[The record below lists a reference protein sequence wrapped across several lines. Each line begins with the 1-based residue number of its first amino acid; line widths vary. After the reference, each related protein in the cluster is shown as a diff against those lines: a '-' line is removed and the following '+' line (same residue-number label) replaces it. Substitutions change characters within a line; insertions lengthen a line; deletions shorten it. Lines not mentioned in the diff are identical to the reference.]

1 MDKSLEAILF
11 EISQSP
17 EIDSGDLKTAGSLII
32 QACCKGLDISRT
44 SMWSVDESGAK
55 CHLLIDNGEFQT
67 FDNFFLSRQAFPIYF
82 QNLDNERIIAA
93 ADAVNDKIT
102 FEFSEVY
109 LKPRNIASMLDVPIR
124 RKGKMIDIICCEH
137 QGEHLKH
144 WQDDELIFV
153 STLAELYGRANNAH
167 RSLQYEEALR
177 DLNAELDSIVKKRTK
192 ELEATIFEL
201 KQAQEELAESKKLAA
216 LGEMVAGI
224 AHEVNTPLGVA
235 ITAASLCAEKMSAV
249 SINLENKTLTR
260 PMLSDFLSDSSDAL
274 KIVLANLD
282 RSAHLMNDFRNV
294 SANQINPTRE
304 KVIIEEYI
312 GQVLN
317 TLSPKLK
324 KHKVQVEYH
333 IASCHERLTYPGLLA
348 QVISNLV
355 NNAIEHAFKADQ
367 PEKKLE
373 VLVEKSMDHIN
384 IHFNDNGKGISEQHL
399 AHIFNPFF
407 TTKRHDGNT
416 GLGLSISYNLL
427 KKQLGGSLSVSSK
440 EGVGSQFT
448 ISLPDIL
455 FNRGCAENV
464 SCEPQTTS

>member
-1 MDKSLEAILF
+1 MDKSLETILF
-11 EISQSP
+11 KISQSP

-32 QACCKGLDISRT
+32 QACCNGLNISRT

-55 CHLLIDNGEFQT
+55 CHLLFDNGEFQT

-124 RKGKMIDIICCEH
+124 RNGKMIGIICCEH
-137 QGEHLKH
+137 QGQHLKH

-153 STLAELYGRANNAH
+153 STLAELYGRAINAH

-235 ITAASLCAEKMSAV
+235 ITAASLCAEKMGAV
-249 SINLENKTLTR
+249 SANLESKTLTK
-260 PMLSDFLSDSSDAL
+260 PMLIDSLNHSGDAL

-282 RSAHLMNDFRNV
+282 RSAHLMNDFKNV

-304 KVIIEEYI
+304 KVIIEEYV

-324 KHKVQVEYH
+324 KHKVQVEYN
-333 IASCHERLTYPGLLA
+333 IASRHARYTNPGLLA

-355 NNAIEHAFKADQ
+355 NNTIDHAFETEQ
-367 PEKKLE
+367 SEKKLE
-373 VLVEKSMDHIN
+373 VIIEKTIDHIY
-384 IHFNDNGKGISEQHL
+384 IHFKDNGKGISEQHL
-399 AHIFNPFF
+399 AHIFDPFF
-407 TTKRHDGNT
+407 TTKRHEGNT

-427 KKQLGGSLSVSSK
+427 KKQLGGSLSVSST
-440 EGVGSQFT
+440 EGGGSQFT
-448 ISLPDIL
+448 MSLPDVFSNNDRKDKVTSEAQIL
-455 FNRGCAENV
+455 
-464 SCEPQTTS
+464 S